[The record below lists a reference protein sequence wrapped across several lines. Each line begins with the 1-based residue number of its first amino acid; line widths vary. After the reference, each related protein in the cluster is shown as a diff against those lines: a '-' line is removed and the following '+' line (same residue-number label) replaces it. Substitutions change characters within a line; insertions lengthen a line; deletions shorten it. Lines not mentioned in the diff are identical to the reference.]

1 MFDYIG
7 EDALFVSLGD
17 VHAEANRFWSDVK
30 SRYAMAQ
37 GDETYPPL
45 LPQHLYLSA
54 DVFAGRLKN
63 YGQVLP
69 DVSGKEHTLPDLAV
83 NRQSD
88 EPLQALKDF

>member
-1 MFDYIG
+1 
-7 EDALFVSLGD
+7 
-17 VHAEANRFWSDVK
+17 
-30 SRYAMAQ
+30 MAQ

-45 LPQHLYLSA
+45 LPQHLYLSS
-54 DVFAGRLKN
+54 DVFAGHLKN

-88 EPLQALKDF
+88 EPLQALKDFRRPLKDGFCCVPKVWDGAKPCSVSCSKTA